1 MGSRS
6 LRLFLILS
14 VLSSSH
20 LFGASARPRAS
31 VRVRRTRTHHI
42 FWNPVFR
49 GSRQSLIKQNEEIDR
64 LQLPRI
70 EDEAQLD
77 DLILRQELVPLPAG
91 ETLTVAGNLPE
102 NRRYCRPWTA
112 DFLRDL
118 SAAYYQQ
125 FHAPLQ
131 VNSAV
136 RTVEVQHKLRR
147 HNRNAAPESG
157 ETASSHLAGLTI
169 DISKR
174 GMSKQQR
181 RWMDDYML
189 PLKQMG
195 LIEPEEERR
204 QPVFHVMV
212 SQRYAEWKQLLP
224 SPDTS
229 LAAVPAGK

>member
-1 MGSRS
+1 MFVRS
-6 LRLFLILS
+6 VRIFLILS
-14 VLSSSH
+14 LLSSSH
-20 LFGASARPRAS
+20 LFAASAHPRGL
-31 VRVRRTRTHHI
+31 VRARRQRSRHI
-42 FWNPVFR
+42 YWNPVFR
-49 GSRQSLIKQNEEIDR
+49 GSRESLIKQNEEIDR

-77 DLILRQELVPLPAG
+77 DLILHQQLVPLP
-91 ETLTVAGNLPE
+91 ESESLTVAGNLPS

-118 SAAYYQQ
+118 GQAYYQQ
-125 FHAPLQ
+125 FHVPLQ
-131 VNSAV
+131 VTSAV

-147 HNRNAAPESG
+147 HNRNAAPETG

-169 DISKR
+169 DIAKR
-174 GMSKQQR
+174 GMSKQQKH
-181 RWMDDYML
+181 WINDYML

-212 SQRYAEWKQLLP
+212 SQRYAEWKQLLQND
-224 SPDTS
+224 DTA
-229 LAAVPAGK
+229 LAASPSGK

>member
-1 MGSRS
+1 MKSRS
-6 LRLFLILS
+6 IRLFLIFVL
-14 VLSSSH
+14 LSSSH
-20 LFGASARPRAS
+20 LFAASHYTRS
-31 VRVRRTRTHHI
+31 GVRTRRARARHI
-42 FWNPVFR
+42 YWNPVFR
-49 GSRQSLIKQNEEIDR
+49 GSRESLIKQNEEIDR

-77 DLILRQELVPLPAG
+77 DLILHQELVPLPLS
-91 ETLTVAGNLPE
+91 ETLAVAGNLPE

-112 DFLRDL
+112 DFLRDM
-118 SAAYYQQ
+118 SVAYFRQ

-147 HNRNAAPESG
+147 HNRNAAPETG
-157 ETASSHLAGLTI
+157 ETASSHLAGLTV

-174 GMSKQQR
+174 GMSKQQK

-189 PLKQMG
+189 PLKAMG

-212 SQRYAEWKQLLP
+212 SQRYAEWKQLLQ
-224 SPDTS
+224 SPDTAV
-229 LAAVPAGK
+229 LAVPAVK

>member
-1 MGSRS
+1 MESRS

-14 VLSSSH
+14 LLSSSP
-20 LFGASARPRAS
+20 LFAASHYARTGVKSRRH
-31 VRVRRTRTHHI
+31 VRHI
-42 FWNPVFR
+42 YWNPVFR
-49 GSRQSLIKQNEEIDR
+49 GSRESLIKQNEEIDR

-77 DLILRQELVPLPAG
+77 DLILRQELVPLPAS
-91 ETLTVAGNLPE
+91 ESLTVAGNLPE

-112 DFLRDL
+112 DFLRDMGQ
-118 SAAYYQQ
+118 AYYQQ

-131 VNSAV
+131 VTSAV

-147 HNRNAAPESG
+147 HNRNAAPETG
-157 ETASSHLAGLTI
+157 ETASSHLAGLTV
-169 DISKR
+169 DILKR
-174 GMSKQQR
+174 GMSKQQK

-189 PLKQMG
+189 PLKAMG

-212 SQRYAEWKQLLP
+212 SQRYAEWKQLLQTN
-224 SPDTS
+224 DT
-229 LAAVPAGK
+229 AVLDGAPAVK

>member
-1 MGSRS
+1 MGTRG

-14 VLSSSH
+14 LLSSSH
-20 LFGASARPRAS
+20 LFGASAHTRAT
-31 VRVRRTRTHHI
+31 VRVRRTRARHI
-42 FWNPVFR
+42 YWNPVFR

-70 EDEAQLD
+70 EDDAQLD
-77 DLILRQELVPLPAG
+77 DLILRQELVPLPAS
-91 ETLTVAGNLPE
+91 ESLAVAGNLPQ

-112 DFLRDL
+112 DFVSDL
-118 SAAYYQQ
+118 SQAYYLQ
-125 FHAPLQ
+125 FGRPLL
-131 VNSAV
+131 VTSAV

-174 GMSKQQR
+174 GMSKQEKH
-181 RWMDDYML
+181 WMDDYML

-224 SPDTS
+224 GPDTS